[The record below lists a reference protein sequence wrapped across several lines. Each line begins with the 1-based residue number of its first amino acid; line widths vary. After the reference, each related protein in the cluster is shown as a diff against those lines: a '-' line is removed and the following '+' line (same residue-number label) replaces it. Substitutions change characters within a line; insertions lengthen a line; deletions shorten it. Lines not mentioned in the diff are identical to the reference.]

1 MYPAPFEYVAASSVE
16 EAVGLLQKNED
27 AKILAGGHS
36 LLPMMKLRL
45 ATPSLLVDIGRIQG
59 LSGVQVNGNI
69 TIGPLATYASLID
82 SEALAKACPLIGEA
96 AAEVGDMQVRNRGTI
111 GGSAAHAD
119 PASDMPAVLLA
130 LNATFTAQG
139 ANGTRTIP
147 ASDFFQGLMTT
158 ALDEH
163 EILTGI
169 SIPALP
175 AGTGTAYAKFKNP
188 ASGYAIVGVAAVV
201 TLSGGSV
208 SDVRVGLTGAGSSAV
223 RASAVENAL
232 RGTSGDEAAISAAA
246 SHAAE
251 GVDLI
256 GDIHASPEY
265 RAHLATVFTRRALN
279 KAIERA
285 RG

>member
-59 LSGVQVNGNI
+59 LSSVKVNGNI
-69 TIGPLATYASLID
+69 SIGPLATYASLMD
-82 SEALAKACPLIGEA
+82 SEALTKACPLIGEA

-139 ANGTRTIP
+139 PNGTRSIP

-208 SDVRVGLTGAGSSAV
+208 SDVRVGITGAGSSAL

-232 RGTSGDEAAISAAA
+232 RGTSGDDAAIGAAA
-246 SHAAE
+246 AHAAE
-251 GVDLI
+251 GIDLI

-265 RAHLATVFTRRALN
+265 RAHLANVFTRRALA
-279 KAIERA
+279 KALERA

>member
-16 EAVGLLQKNED
+16 EAIGLLQQNED

-45 ATPSLLVDIGRIQG
+45 ATPSLLVDIGRIPG
-59 LSGVQVNGNI
+59 LSNVQVNGNI

-82 SEALAKACPLIGEA
+82 SEALARACPLIGEA

-139 ANGTRTIP
+139 PNGTRTIP

-163 EILTGI
+163 EVLTGI

-201 TLSGGSV
+201 TLSGGTV
-208 SDVRVGLTGAGSSAV
+208 SDVRVGITGAGSSAV
-223 RASAVENAL
+223 RAAAVENAL
-232 RGTSGDEAAISAAA
+232 RGTSGDEAAIAAA
-246 SHAAE
+246 AAHAA
-251 GVDLI
+251 GGIDLI
-256 GDIHASPEY
+256 GDIHASEEY
-265 RAHLATVFTRRALN
+265 RAHLATVFTRRALT